1 MWPLALLAG
10 AAGIGSAVIGARS
23 ADKAADAQKD
33 ASDAQIALQR
43 EIYDN
48 QTKRFRPYNRAGRN
62 ALSAYEFE
70 LGLGD
75 KPKGYQGFEAT
86 PGYDFR
92 LQQGMDAVQGSAAAS
107 GGLFSGRSM
116 KALNDYGQGMA
127 SQEYGNYLNRLG
139 GMVDSGQGAAGLQA
153 TAGANFATGASNAL
167 ASGGNARAAGYMGTA
182 NAVQGGI
189 GNALSAYGYMQGVNA
204 PKTGAAWP
212 GANPM
217 ATGGLY

>member
-1 MWPLALLAG
+1 MCVTALVAG
-10 AAGIGSAVIGARS
+10 AAGLGSAVIGSRS
-23 ADKAADAQKD
+23 ASKAADAQGEAADK
-33 ASDAQIALQR
+33 QIALQR
-43 EIYDN
+43 EVYAD
-48 QTKRFRPYNRAGRN
+48 QTQRFQPYNRAGRN
-62 ALSAYEFE
+62 ALNAYNFE

-92 LQQGMDAVQGSAAAS
+92 LQQGLDAVQGSAAAS

-153 TAGANFATGASNAL
+153 TAGANFAAGASNAL
-167 ASGGNARAAGYMGTA
+167 GSAGNAQAAGAIGA
-182 NAVQGGI
+182 GNAWQSGI
-189 GNALSAYGYMQGVNA
+189 GNALSAYGYMKGMQ
-204 PKTGAAWP
+204 
-212 GANPM
+212 
-217 ATGGLY
+217 